1 MHDLET
7 ALAELISVTEGPAMG
22 RPWVPADFVSDTT
35 GEAFATVVATVLNA
49 VLSGDLIPK
58 ALLAAANEAAADFVG
73 NEAPSFPDEVAWCV
87 EDLAQA
93 IRTLTP
99 ADAQAALDA
108 MISRAREGAITALR
122 DAYACQLRACAEWEA
137 EMAKARGVSKRKMMA
152 ARYAGHRSAMND
164 LAERIAALRA
174 NATDASEGER

>member
-1 MHDLET
+1 MRDLET

-22 RPWVPADFVSDTT
+22 QPWVPADFVSDTT
-35 GEAFATVVATVLNA
+35 GEAFATVVATILNA
-49 VLSGDLIPK
+49 VLSGDLVPK

-93 IRTLTP
+93 IRAITH
-99 ADAQAALDA
+99 ADAHAALDA
-108 MISRAREGAITALR
+108 MISRAREEVLAPIR
-122 DAYACQLRACAEWEA
+122 DAVTQYHLALDRHDNG
-137 EMAKARGVSKRKMMA
+137 KI
-152 ARYAGHRSAMND
+152 AGYRLQDAVQKLLGMPW
-164 LAERIAALRA
+164 RQGAALRA